1 MKHLYHPSALDP
13 AMPVKSWWRDSKADM
28 PGYSS
33 LEGDIETDVAI
44 IGGGYTG
51 LSAAYHL
58 ARDHGIEA
66 VVLERAYPGWGAS
79 GRNGGFCCMGSSK
92 MPWSKMVAKFGL
104 DEARTFWRS
113 QRTSVELVAD
123 IVAREGFEVDK
134 TGTGEISLAHKPS
147 LVEGLKEEAAFMA
160 KTFGANEV
168 FVSKEE
174 LVANGFNS
182 PGLYAGVA
190 NPTGF
195 GLNPWKYV
203 NGLAAATQKA
213 GAKVFANSEVSHWAR
228 EAGKH
233 ILVTPKGRVR
243 ANKVLIATAAYTP
256 EDLHDDFGGRILP
269 ALSSIVVTRPMSR
282 AELETQGWTNTTPV
296 YDIRYLLH
304 YFRLLPDGRFMFGGR
319 GGLSAE
325 PKALDRQLGNIEASF
340 RAYYPAWKDVEIT
353 HRWSG
358 LLCLAEDLVPHVGAW
373 DEHPGTYFAMGYHGN
388 GVAMGT
394 WSGRAAARVIA
405 NGPNSGGA
413 EERPDFIRRAP
424 PKFPLPFLRPLY
436 LRGAYLA
443 YGVKDALK

>member
-13 AMPVKSWWRDSKADM
+13 ATPVKSWWRESKTDM
-28 PGYSS
+28 PGYPA
-33 LEGDIETDVAI
+33 LESDIETEVAI

-58 ARDHGIEA
+58 ARDHGIQS
-66 VVLERAYPGWGAS
+66 VVLERAYPGWGGS

-92 MPWSKMVAKFGL
+92 MPWSKMLAKFGL
-104 DEARTFWRS
+104 EETKTFWRS
-113 QRTSVELVAD
+113 QKASVELVAD
-123 IVAREGFEVDK
+123 IVAREGLEIDK
-134 TGTGEISLAHKPS
+134 TGTGEISLAHKPG
-147 LVEGLKEEAAFMA
+147 LVEGLKEEADFMA
-160 KTFGANEV
+160 RTFGANEV
-168 FVSKEE
+168 FMSKEE

-213 GAKVFANSEVSHWAR
+213 GAHVYANSEVINWTR
-228 EAGKH
+228 EGNRH
-233 ILVTPKGRVR
+233 VLTTPRGRVR
-243 ANKVLIATAAYTP
+243 ATKVLIATAGYTP
-256 EDLHDDFGGRILP
+256 EDLHGGFGGRILP
-269 ALSSIVVTRPMSR
+269 ALSSIVVTRPMSQE
-282 AELETQGWTNTTPV
+282 ELDAQGWTNTTPV

-325 PKALDRQLGNIEASF
+325 PGALDRQLANIEAAF

-358 LLCLAEDLVPHVGAW
+358 LLCLAQDLVPHVGAW
-373 DEHPGTYFAMGYHGN
+373 EDHPGTYFAMCYHGN

-394 WSGRAAARVIA
+394 WSGRAAARAMV
-405 NGPNSGGA
+405 GGA
-413 EERPDFIRRAP
+413 EERPGFIRRAP
-424 PKFPLPFLRPLY
+424 PRFPLPFLRPLY
-436 LRGAYLA
+436 LRGAYA
-443 YGVKDALK
+443 TYGIRDALN